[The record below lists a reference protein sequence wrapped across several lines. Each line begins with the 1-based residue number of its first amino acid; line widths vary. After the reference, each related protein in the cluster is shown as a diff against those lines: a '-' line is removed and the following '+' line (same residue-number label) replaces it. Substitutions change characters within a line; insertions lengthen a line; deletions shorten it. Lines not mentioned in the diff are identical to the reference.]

1 MNKLL
6 IIVSTFLLIGISVNA
21 QSDLTSK
28 GGVKPSVLPMQIIKT
43 DTAKQADKTGNP
55 SQFSTTSSV
64 ANNYDTKNQTIIQ
77 ELYSLEDQR
86 QSLEKNQSISSS
98 ERASKIQELNSNYF
112 VTKQKFYN
120 YVSSK
125 GILNI
130 SNQEQ
135 SYYLSLLKGDGRE
148 QDYQEGIN
156 LISNSKK

>member
-43 DTAKQADKTGNP
+43 DTAKQTDKTGNP

>member
-1 MNKLL
+1 MNKF
-6 IIVSTFLLIGISVNA
+6 FLLLSSLILIGTSVKA
-21 QSDLTSK
+21 QEDLTSK
-28 GGVKPSVLPMQIIKT
+28 GKGSPIVMPMKVKPEESKSPAIKIGSN
-43 DTAKQADKTGNP
+43 ANV
-55 SQFSTTSSV
+55 SSNS
-64 ANNYDTKNQTIIQ
+64 NNNIKSEDQSLLQ

>member
-1 MNKLL
+1 MSSL
-6 IIVSTFLLIGISVNA
+6 ILIGTSVKA
-21 QSDLTSK
+21 QEDLTSK
-28 GGVKPSVLPMQIIKT
+28 GKGSPIVMPMKVKVEEQETPATRVGSYSNV
-43 DTAKQADKTGNP
+43 
-55 SQFSTTSSV
+55 SS
-64 ANNYDTKNQTIIQ
+64 NTKNHIKEEDQSLLQ

-112 VTKQKFYN
+112 ATKQKFYN
-120 YVSSK
+120 FVSSK

-130 SNQEQ
+130 SKQEQ
-135 SYYLSLLKGDGRE
+135 SYYLSLLKEDGRE

>member
-55 SQFSTTSSV
+55 SQFSTTSSA